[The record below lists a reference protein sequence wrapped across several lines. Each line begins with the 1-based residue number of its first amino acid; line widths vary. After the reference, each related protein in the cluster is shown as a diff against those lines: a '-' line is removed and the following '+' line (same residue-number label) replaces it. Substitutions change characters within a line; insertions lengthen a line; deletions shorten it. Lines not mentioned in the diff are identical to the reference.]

1 MSKKQMEG
9 EGKIKWSYNDSRT
22 IIRGETYAH
31 IMYVVEKLD
40 DGIKALA
47 YIPSVSED
55 KNPIT
60 VFNAG
65 GCFDPSYAISACER
79 HLTSF
84 EQGEPRDTLV
94 AKIRENEARFKEI
107 GDLLAY
113 LRSKLHSKDT
123 DNRQER
129 ETMNTNKLHTV
140 RIDLFGREVL
150 VMVSDYTTLLGYLN
164 PHVDREELN
173 ELKENAPRNS
183 VNGLAFLLRSGEA
196 AIWVR
201 DGFSTQATAEII
213 IHEASHVAI
222 QMLNDI
228 GILLCEGSEE
238 TYAYMTQYIATEAMI
253 KLGLTI
259 TTDEQK
265 Q

>member
-47 YIPSVSED
+47 YIPSVLED

-65 GCFDPSYAISACER
+65 GCFDPSHAISACER
-79 HLTSF
+79 HLISF

-94 AKIRENEARFKEI
+94 AKIREHEARFKEI

-113 LRSKLHSKDT
+113 LRSKLHRKGP
-123 DNRQER
+123 DNQQGR
-129 ETMNTNKLHTV
+129 ETMNINKLHRV
-140 RIDLFGREVL
+140 SIDLFRREVL
-150 VMVSDYTTLLGYLN
+150 VMVSGYTTLLGYLN

-173 ELKENAPRNS
+173 ELKENAPRSS
-183 VNGLAFLLRSGEA
+183 VNGEAFMLNSGDA
-196 AIWVR
+196 VIWIR
-201 DGFSTQATAEII
+201 DGFSTEATAGMI

-228 GILLCEGSEE
+228 GIQLCEGSEE
-238 TYAYMTQYIATEAMI
+238 IYAYMTKYIATEAMS